1 MKKYYIIEIGKTEK
15 ELDEMDALELENI
28 EQAIEWIQGSMESDA
43 EYFNI
48 GIKCNIEIL
57 VDYDSD
63 LDFYSK
69 ALVSVDFET
78 IVTQEMIE
86 SEVYYAEDIITDN
99 LTVISTIEKRLV
111 EKCI

>member
-15 ELDEMDALELENI
+15 ELNEMDALELESI

-43 EYFNI
+43 EYFNVSI
-48 GIKCNIEIL
+48 RCNIEIL
-57 VDYDSD
+57 VNYDSD

-86 SEVYYAEDIITDN
+86 SEVYYVEDIITDN